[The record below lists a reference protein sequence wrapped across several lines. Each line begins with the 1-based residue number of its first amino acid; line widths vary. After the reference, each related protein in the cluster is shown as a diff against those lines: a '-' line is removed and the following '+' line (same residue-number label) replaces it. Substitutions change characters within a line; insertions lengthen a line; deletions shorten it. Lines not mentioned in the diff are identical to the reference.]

1 MNKRDYQKFTALLEV
16 VPPKK
21 TQLAYMTHACRNWF
35 LLHPELAKL
44 HADESS
50 LTVCRQYMYIELNR
64 EEGPRAHIM
73 DRLYKRFSN
82 LRREIETHAMAALL
96 PVEEESVEAA

>member
-1 MNKRDYQKFTALLEV
+1 MNKRDYMKFCALLEV

-21 TQLAYMTHACRNWF
+21 TQFAAMTAACKNWA
-35 LLHPELAKL
+35 LLHPELARMQ
-44 HADESS
+44 ADENS

-82 LRREIETHAMAALL
+82 LRREIETNAMFALL
-96 PVEEESVEAA
+96 PEEAEAQGA

>member
-1 MNKRDYQKFTALLEV
+1 MKFCALLEV

-21 TQLAYMTHACRNWF
+21 TQMASMAAACKNWA
-35 LLHPELAKL
+35 LLHPELARL
-44 HADESS
+44 HADESG

-82 LRREIETHAMAALL
+82 LRREIETGTMAALL
-96 PVEEESVEAA
+96 PEVAETEGA

>member
-1 MNKRDYQKFTALLEV
+1 MNKRDYMKFCALLEI

-21 TQLAYMTHACRNWF
+21 TQVAFMTHACRNWF
-35 LLHPELAKL
+35 LLHPELARL
-44 HADESS
+44 QADEAS

-82 LRREIETHAMAALL
+82 LRREIETTAMGTLL
-96 PVEEESVEAA
+96 PAEEERAAA